1 METVLCA
8 AYHLVDIV
16 DPWLLPF
23 YYIFQMSVLDWIVL
37 FGTLFAIVAYG
48 VYKSRGA
55 KNIDGYLLGNQSLPW
70 YSVCLSVMATQA
82 SAITFL
88 SAPGLAFSSGMS
100 FVQFYFGLPLAMIVL
115 CITFVPI
122 FHRLKV
128 YTAYEYLEQR
138 FDLNT
143 RVLTAILFLIQRGL
157 STGITIYAPAIILS
171 TILNIN
177 TVYTTLFIGSIV
189 VCYTVYGGTK
199 AVSYTQMLQMSI
211 IFLGLFAAGYVV
223 VSLLPADIGIVKAI
237 SIAGKMG
244 RTNAIDFSFDWNNQ
258 YTVWSGLIGG
268 FFLQLSYFGTDQS
281 QVGRYL
287 TGSSVSQSRL
297 GLLMNGLV
305 KIPMQFLI
313 LLIGVLVFTF
323 YQYTK
328 PPIFFNR
335 FELQKIENSTFKPQL
350 DSIYTEYNAA
360 FAAKQRELGRLNQAI
375 DNQNEAAIDE
385 QRGKLQLADLK
396 TKSLKKAATDL
407 MLRND
412 PNADVNDNNYI
423 FLSFVTRYLPQGLMG
438 LLIAI
443 IFLASMGSTASALNS
458 LASTSVIDVYKRLI
472 KKDASD
478 KQYLSASRW
487 ATLFWGV
494 ICIVMALYA
503 SKIGNL
509 IEAVN
514 ILGSYVYGTVLG
526 IFLVAFY
533 VKQVDGR
540 AVFFGALLAEV
551 LVCVTGY
558 FDVVAYLWLNVLGC
572 LLVVLFSLLIQSI
585 HSYRPPRLA
594 EKS

>member
-1 METVLCA
+1 MSLLDWCVLC
-8 AYHLVDIV
+8 
-16 DPWLLPF
+16 
-23 YYIFQMSVLDWIVL
+23 
-37 FGTLFAIVAYG
+37 GTLLAIVAYG
-48 VYKSRGA
+48 VYKSRGTQ
-55 KNIDGYLLGNQSLPW
+55 NIDGYLLGNQSLPW

-88 SAPGLAFSSGMS
+88 SAPGLAYSSGMS

-177 TVYTTLFIGSIV
+177 TVYTTLFIGIVV

-223 VSLLPADIGIVKAI
+223 VSLLPENIGFIKAI

-244 RTNAIDFSFDWNNQ
+244 RANAIDFKFDWNNQ

-287 TGSSVSQSRL
+287 TGSSVGQSRL

-328 PPIFFNR
+328 PPIFFNSYELNKLEKSDLKPALDAIYTQYDAAFSAKQHALEKLNIALDQGDEAR
-335 FELQKIENSTFKPQL
+335 IDALRQELQTA
-350 DSIYTEYNAA
+350 DTES
-360 FAAKQRELGRLNQAI
+360 
-375 DNQNEAAIDE
+375 
-385 QRGKLQLADLK
+385 
-396 TKSLKKAATDL
+396 KSLKKAATDL
-407 MLRND
+407 MLKND
-412 PNADVNDNNYI
+412 KNADVNDNNYI
-423 FLSFVTRYLPQGLMG
+423 FLSFVTRYLPQGLIG

-472 KKDASD
+472 RKDRSD
-478 KQYLSASRW
+478 DQYLSASRW
-487 ATLFWGV
+487 ATIFWGV

-540 AVFFGALLAEV
+540 SVFFAALLAEL

-558 FDVVAYLWLNVLGC
+558 FDVIAYLWLNVLGC
-572 LLVVLFSLLIQSI
+572 FLVVLLSLLIQA
-585 HSYRPPRLA
+585 A
-594 EKS
+594 EGVKPATTKY